1 MNGEEQTL
9 HIDMY
14 IRAAATG
21 KEMYKYHDMCTTH
34 EWMINVEGIFAL
46 AREMRH

>member
-1 MNGEEQTL
+1 
-9 HIDMY
+9 MY

-21 KEMYKYHDMCTTH
+21 KEIYKYPDMSTN
-34 EWMINVEGIFAL
+34 EWAINVEGIFAL